1 MKIEPTKPSPTFGAY
16 RTIKPT
22 TYGTRMNGVIN
33 DYKLDIYTAKEGGQI
48 TQKLYYLADKA
59 GKWVR
64 SKLIYFENGK
74 KVKVI
79 KSEAKNV

>member
-1 MKIEPTKPSPTFGAY
+1 MKVEPIKPNPTFGAY

-22 TYGTRMNGVIN
+22 AYGTRMTGVIN
-33 DYKLDIYTAKEGGQI
+33 GYKLDIYTAKEHNQI

-64 SKLIYFENGK
+64 SKLVYFENGK
-74 KVKVI
+74 KAKVI